1 MLRRDDRANLLA
13 KVPLF
18 AGCSKK
24 ELSQI
29 AAIAD
34 EMDFRKGKVLTRQ
47 GGPGREF
54 FVLLEGGVDVERDG
68 ERISTLG
75 VGDFFGELGL
85 LSQKPRSATV
95 TTTSEARLLIITETN
110 FMRLLRESP
119 SISVKVL
126 QAVADRAI
134 AAGLN

>member
-1 MLRRDDRANLLA
+1 MLRRDDRAQLLG

-24 ELSQI
+24 ELTQI

-34 EMDFRKGKVLTRQ
+34 EIDLREGKVLTRQ

-68 ERISTLG
+68 KRINTLAA
-75 VGDFFGELGL
+75 GDFFGEMGL
-85 LSQKPRSATV
+85 ISQKPRNATITASSPV
-95 TTTSEARLLIITETN
+95 RALIITETN
-110 FMRLLRESP
+110 FKRLLRENP
-119 SISVKVL
+119 RISVKVL
-126 QAVADRAI
+126 ETI
-134 AAGLN
+134 AERTPDEDG